1 MSKIVDQAGLAE
13 ALDQITESSVY
24 FATTEGIITPNT
36 RCYTKQEV
44 EDKLQVLQDKK
55 LNKAEYDKTLEEVI
69 RVTGYKDIEEFS
81 ETKTYYQ
88 GDLVKRKEIDSK
100 GNVVW
105 VYYRYTKIHN
115 PSVFITSDCVQSNLY
130 SEIQSL
136 KLTDVETVYLHIST
150 QKGGIVL
157 SDYQVLYNYDDR
169 TYTATISENGE
180 VEFSIPKGK
189 EYTIIFPHFEGYAD
203 IPNMKLYASI
213 NIKSIPIQYTKEVEE
228 REEVVIKGAVYT
240 SSYAVADAESQQY
253 VKDNAKFSIRIN
265 GKTLGPQKFN
275 DNFLIYFYVP
285 SGSTYQVICSNVSG
299 YIHSNTTVSKVAGQG
314 SQSYTFEFIDLAT
327 STGSAWMAISS
338 KGRLYSLDAISNFSD
353 TELQALDIVALRLS
367 NSVLRQ
373 HNAEFWIPLTY
384 QYAGTWRL
392 VTSYNSCQWYYKNVQ
407 LDTSVLPNCDTT
419 YTLLA
424 GYYPSIQGQEN
435 TDRLRWLA
443 LTSSYSTTS
452 YWKNFTKIIR
462 TTETEDSFPE
472 AIVSQQ
478 CGDNAYWVVRDNSLY
493 ILGSGQL
500 YDTYDSFEGTPWATY
515 KGNISG
521 IYISSGITSIGS
533 HCFEGFATG
542 ETVEFTKIVCF
553 ATTPPTLT
561 ETSFSAYTV
570 TLYVPSESFVTQN
583 SSMISICDK
592 CSLPIDGYECT
603 PFIGAINQ
611 YAQLQLNLNRAVFQN
626 FYLKWYKAKYGV
638 DGSISYPNSGRFW
651 SSSQS
656 NATNAW
662 ILRNGSAD
670 GGHKAGSDNV
680 VPFFALSPQAV
691 ANS

>member
-24 FATTEGIITPNT
+24 FATTEDIITPNT
-36 RCYTKQEV
+36 RCYTKAEV
-44 EDKLQVLQDKK
+44 DSKLEELEQKK
-55 LNKAEYDKTLEEVI
+55 LNKAEYDCTLEEVL
-69 RVTGYKDIEEFS
+69 RATGYNDIEEFS
-81 ETKTYYQ
+81 EDKTYYQ

-136 KLTDVETVYLHIST
+136 KLSDVETVYLHIST

-189 EYTIIFPHFEGYAD
+189 EYTIIFPHFEGYAA
-203 IPNMKLYASI
+203 IPNMRLYASI
-213 NIKSIPIQYTKEVEE
+213 NIKSIPIQYTEEIEE
-228 REEVVIKGAVYT
+228 REEVIIKGTVYT

-253 VKDNAKFSIRIN
+253 VKDNAEFSIIIN
-265 GKTLGPQKFN
+265 GKTLGPQKYD
-275 DNFLIYFYVP
+275 DNFLIYFYVS
-285 SGSTYQVICSNVSG
+285 SGSTYQVKCSSVQG

-314 SQSYTFEFIDLAT
+314 SQSYTFEFIDLTT

-353 TELQALDIVALRLS
+353 TELQTLDIVALRLS
-367 NSVLRQ
+367 NSVLSQ
-373 HNAEFWIPLTY
+373 YNAEFWIPLTY
-384 QYAGTWRL
+384 QYNGTSRL
-392 VTSYNSCQWYYKNVQ
+392 VTSYNIGQWYYKQAQ
-407 LDTSVLPNCDTT
+407 LDTSVLPNCTT
-419 YTLLA
+419 TNTLLA

-435 TDRLRWLA
+435 TDRLRWLVSV
-443 LTSSYSTTS
+443 SSYSTTS

-472 AIVSQQ
+472 AIADQQ

-500 YDTYDSFEGTPWATY
+500 YDTYASFEDTPWATY
-515 KGNISG
+515 KGNVSG

-533 HCFEGFATG
+533 HCFEGFTTG
-542 ETVEFTKIVCF
+542 ETIEFTKIVCF

-570 TLYVPSESFVTQN
+570 TLYVPSESFVNQN
-583 SSMISICDK
+583 SPMISICDK

-611 YAQLQLNLNRAVFQN
+611 CIQLQSNRAVFQN
-626 FYLKWYKAKYGV
+626 FYLKWHKAKYGV
-638 DGSISYPNSGRFW
+638 TGSISYPNSGFFW
-651 SSSQS
+651 SSSQR
-656 NATNAW
+656 NATHAW
-662 ILRNGSAD
+662 GLGNG
-670 GGHKAGSDNV
+670 GTGSGYKTDSNYV

>member
-1 MSKIVDQAGLAE
+1 MSKIVDESGLE
-13 ALDQITESSVY
+13 HALDRASTSAVYYSDSS
-24 FATTEGIITPNT
+24 GDIITPNT
-36 RCYTKQEV
+36 RCYTKAEI
-44 EDKLQVLQDKK
+44 DSKLEELDQKNLD
-55 LNKAEYDKTLEEVI
+55 KAEYDSTLEEVL
-69 RVTGYKDIEEFS
+69 RATGFNDIEEFS
-81 ETKTYYQ
+81 EDKTYYQ

-100 GNVVW
+100 GNAVW

-136 KLTDVETVYLHIST
+136 KLSDVETVYLHIST

-189 EYTIIFPHFEGYAD
+189 EYTIIFPHFEGYAT

-213 NIKSIPIQYTKEVEE
+213 NTKSIPIQYTEEVKE
-228 REEVVIKGAVYT
+228 REEVVIKGTVYT
-240 SSYAVADAESQQY
+240 SSYAVADAKSQQY
-253 VKDNAKFSIRIN
+253 VKDNAQFSIIIN
-265 GKTLGPQKFN
+265 GKTLGPQKYD
-275 DNFLIYFYVP
+275 DNFLVYFYVP
-285 SGSTYQVICSNVSG
+285 SGSTYQVKCSSVSG

-314 SQSYTFEFIDLAT
+314 SQSYTFEFIDIAT

-338 KGRLYSLDAISNFSD
+338 KGKLYSLDAIFNFSD

-367 NSVLRQ
+367 NSVLSQ
-373 HNAEFWIPLTY
+373 YNAEFWIPLMY
-384 QYAGTWRL
+384 KYNETWRSI
-392 VTSYNSCQWYYKNVQ
+392 TSYNSGQWYYKQVQ
-407 LDTSVLPNCDTT
+407 LDTSVLPNCSTT
-419 YTLLA
+419 NTLLA

-435 TDRLRWLA
+435 TNRLRWLA
-443 LTSSYSTTS
+443 SASSYSTIS

-472 AIVSQQ
+472 AIADQQ
-478 CGDNAYWVVRDNSLY
+478 CGDNTYWVVQDNNLY

-500 YDTYDSFEGTPWATY
+500 YDTYASFEDTPWATY

-533 HCFEGFATG
+533 HCFEGFTTG
-542 ETVEFTKIVCF
+542 ETIEFTKIVCF

-611 YAQLQLNLNRAVFQN
+611 YVQLQSNRAVFQN
-626 FYLKWYKAKYGV
+626 FYLKWRKAKYGV
-638 DGSISYPNSGRFW
+638 DDSISYPNSGFFW
-651 SSSQS
+651 SSSQC

-662 ILRNGSAD
+662 RLLNGSTSN
-670 GGHKAGSDNV
+670 AGKTGSGVV